1 MEKSIKMQLSDRIT
15 TNPGIFNG
23 KPIIRG
29 MRFGV
34 ADVLGY
40 LAAGMTFDEIL
51 ADFPYLEKEDIVAAL
66 EYAQNKVNHSI
77 ITVQLDAT
85 K

>member
-1 MEKSIKMQLSDRIT
+1 MDSELLDRIT
-15 TNPGIFNG
+15 TDPGIFNG

-29 MRFGV
+29 MRFKV

-40 LAAGMTFDEIL
+40 LASGMTMEEIL
-51 ADFPYLEKEDIVAAL
+51 TDFPYLEKEDIIASL
-66 EYAQNKVNHSI
+66 EYAQKKVEHSI
-77 ITVQLDAT
+77 ITVQLNAA

>member
-1 MEKSIKMQLSDRIT
+1 METELLKRIT

-51 ADFPYLEKEDIVAAL
+51 TDFPYLEKEDIIAAL

>member
-1 MEKSIKMQLSDRIT
+1 MQLANRIT

-29 MRFGV
+29 MRFPV

-51 ADFPYLEKEDIVAAL
+51 ADFPYLEREDIVAAL
-66 EYAQNKVNHSI
+66 EYAQKKVNHSI

>member
-1 MEKSIKMQLSDRIT
+1 MNLKMQLSDRIT
-15 TNPGIFNG
+15 TNLGIFNG

-29 MRFGV
+29 MRIGV

-51 ADFPYLEKEDIVAAL
+51 SDFPYLEREDIIAAL
-66 EYAQNKVNHSI
+66 EYAQKKVNHSI
-77 ITVQLDAT
+77 ITVKLDAT

>member
-1 MEKSIKMQLSDRIT
+1 MQLADRIT
-15 TNPGIFNG
+15 TNRGIFNG

-29 MRFGV
+29 MRFSV
-34 ADVLGY
+34 ADILGY

-51 ADFPYLEKEDIVAAL
+51 ADFPYLEEKIL
-66 EYAQNKVNHSI
+66 LLRLSMRKV
-77 ITVQLDAT
+77 

>member
-1 MEKSIKMQLSDRIT
+1 METELLKRIT

-29 MRFGV
+29 MRFPV

-66 EYAQNKVNHSI
+66 EYAQNKVNHSV
-77 ITVQLDAT
+77 ITVQLNAA

>member
-1 MEKSIKMQLSDRIT
+1 MNFKMQLSDRIT

-23 KPIIRG
+23 KPIIYR

-40 LAAGMTFDEIL
+40 LAAGMTFEEIL
-51 ADFPYLEKEDIVAAL
+51 DDFPYLEREDIVALL
-66 EYAQNKVNHSI
+66 EYPENKVNHFI
-77 ITVQLDAT
+77 
-85 K
+85 

>member
-1 MEKSIKMQLSDRIT
+1 MGNLSS
-15 TNPGIFNG
+15 GEFA
-23 KPIIRG
+23 
-29 MRFGV
+29 V
-34 ADVLGY
+34 ADILGY

-51 ADFPYLEKEDIVAAL
+51 NDFPYLEKEDIIAAL

-77 ITVQLDAT
+77 ITVELDAT

>member
-1 MEKSIKMQLSDRIT
+1 MLNLAYQNVSKMQLADRIT

-51 ADFPYLEKEDIVAAL
+51 ADFPYLEREDIVAAL
-66 EYAQNKVNHSI
+66 EYAQNKVNH
-77 ITVQLDAT
+77 L
-85 K
+85 

>member
-1 MEKSIKMQLSDRIT
+1 MLNLTYQNISKMQLADRIT

-29 MRFGV
+29 IRLGV

-40 LAAGMTFDEIL
+40 LAAGMTFDQIL
-51 ADFPYLEKEDIVAAL
+51 ADFLTWKERIL
-66 EYAQNKVNHSI
+66 LRLLSMRKI
-77 ITVQLDAT
+77 

>member
-1 MEKSIKMQLSDRIT
+1 MNNQILDRIT

-34 ADVLGY
+34 SDVLGY
-40 LAAGMTFDEIL
+40 LAAGMTFEEIL
-51 ADFPYLEKEDIVAAL
+51 EDFPYLEREDIVAAL
-66 EYAQNKVNHSI
+66 EYAQKKVNHSI

>member
-1 MEKSIKMQLSDRIT
+1 MQLADIIT
-15 TNPGIFNG
+15 TNRGIFNG

-29 MRFGV
+29 MRFSV
-34 ADVLGY
+34 ADILGY

-51 ADFPYLEKEDIVAAL
+51 ADFPYLEEKIL
-66 EYAQNKVNHSI
+66 LLRLSMRKV
-77 ITVQLDAT
+77 

>member
-1 MEKSIKMQLSDRIT
+1 METHLSDRIT

-23 KPIIRG
+23 RPIIRG
-29 MRFGV
+29 IRFGV

-40 LAAGMTFDEIL
+40 LAAGMTVEEIL
-51 ADFPYLEKEDIVAAL
+51 TDFPFLEKEDIIASL
-66 EYAQNKVNHSI
+66 EYAQKKVDHSI
-77 ITVQLDAT
+77 ITIKLDAT

>member
-1 MEKSIKMQLSDRIT
+1 MEAELLKRIT

-29 MRFGV
+29 MRFKV
-34 ADVLGY
+34 SDVLGY
-40 LAAGMTFDEIL
+40 LSSGMSVEEIL
-51 ADFPYLEKEDIVAAL
+51 TDFPYLEREDIVAAL
-66 EYAQNKVNHSI
+66 MYAAKKLDNSI
-77 ITVQLDAT
+77 ISIHLDAT

>member
-1 MEKSIKMQLSDRIT
+1 METELLKRIT
-15 TNPGIFNG
+15 INPGIFNG

-29 MRFGV
+29 MRFAV

-40 LAAGMTFDEIL
+40 LAAGMTQEEIL
-51 ADFPYLEKEDIVAAL
+51 ADFPYLDKEDITAVL
-66 EYAQNKVNHSI
+66 LYAQKKVDHSI
-77 ITVQLDAT
+77 ISVQIDAT

>member
-1 MEKSIKMQLSDRIT
+1 MQLANRIT
-15 TNPGIFNG
+15 TNLGIFNG

-34 ADVLGY
+34 ACSS
-40 LAAGMTFDEIL
+40 
-51 ADFPYLEKEDIVAAL
+51 
-66 EYAQNKVNHSI
+66 EYVQNKVNHSI
-77 ITVQLDAT
+77 ITVKSDAT

>member
-1 MEKSIKMQLSDRIT
+1 MDTNLLDRIT
-15 TNPGIFNG
+15 SNPGIFNG

-29 MRFGV
+29 MRFKV
-34 ADVLGY
+34 SDVLGY
-40 LAAGMTFDEIL
+40 LSSGMTEEEIL
-51 ADFPYLEKEDIVAAL
+51 SDFPYLEKEDITATL
-66 EYAQNKVNHSI
+66 LYAQKKVDHSI